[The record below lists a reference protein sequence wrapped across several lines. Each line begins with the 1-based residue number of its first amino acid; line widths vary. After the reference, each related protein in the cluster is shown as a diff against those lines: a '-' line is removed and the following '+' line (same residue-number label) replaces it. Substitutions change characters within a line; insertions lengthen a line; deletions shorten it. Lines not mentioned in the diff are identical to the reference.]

1 MIDWELIEDSAPYL
15 LGAGGMLTVVLWAKL
30 IRVLCKKRKVEEVK
44 TEKVDF
50 KVITPPKAPVSNPVV
65 TVNPLPS
72 APEQEEPA
80 PAYTNYGN
88 SVAV

>member
-1 MIDWELIEDSAPYL
+1 MCNPSYGCKSCLSTSEILGLTL
-15 LGAGGMLTVVLWAKL
+15 LKP

-50 KVITPPKAPVSNPVV
+50 KVITPPKAPVLNTVV

-88 SVAV
+88 SAAV